1 VPFKSS
7 LTGMTAKQYA
17 DEFQATTGQQW
28 QQPMSFN
35 YAVFEIAAHAFKAA
49 GDPHDHLAVADAI
62 GKSSGEVMTGKYD
75 FTSGPVKNVAT
86 HPDYMAQWQTSK
98 DPKFMYELVIVN
110 NAADPT
116 VPVTAKL
123 LPL

>member
-1 VPFKSS
+1 
-7 LTGMTAKQYA
+7 M
-17 DEFQATTGQQW
+17 
-28 QQPMSFN
+28 
-35 YAVFEIAAHAFKAA
+35 FEIAAHALKAA
-49 GDPHDHLAVADAI
+49 GDPHDHQAVAAAI

-75 FTSGPVKNVAT
+75 FTDGPVKNVSN

-98 DPKFMYELVIVN
+98 DPKYMYDLIIVN

-116 VPVTAKL
+116 VPVTGDL

>member
-1 VPFKSS
+1 
-7 LTGMTAKQYA
+7 MTAQQYA
-17 DEFQATTGQQW
+17 NEFQSSTGQQW

-35 YAVFEIAAHAFKAA
+35 YAVFEIAAHALKLA

-62 GKSSGEVMTGKYD
+62 GKSKGEVMTGKYD
-75 FTSGPVKNVAT
+75 FTSGPVMNVSN

-98 DPKFMYELVIVN
+98 DPKFMYDLLIVN
-110 NAADPT
+110 NAADPS
-116 VPVTAKL
+116 VPIDAKL